1 MVRHH
6 GQLALLALALLATS
20 VAGQTDELS
29 LVTGDV
35 YTGTFEAAG
44 DGGLAQWQMRV
55 HSPLHGSVEWMSA
68 LGSNPWYAT

>member
-1 MVRHH
+1 MVPRDVHR
-6 GQLALLALALLATS
+6 GLIALALLATS

-29 LVTGDV
+29 LVAGDV

-44 DGGLAQWQMRV
+44 GSGLNQWQLRV

-68 LGSNPWYAT
+68 LGNAPW